1 MATLY
6 IFISGFL
13 FLSENRAGMGG
24 WGWGLLTQAFKAL
37 RVSLLFRGAGAFF
50 HP

>member
-6 IFISGFL
+6 ISISGFL
-13 FLSENRAGMGG
+13 FLSENRAGMCG
-24 WGWGLLTQAFKAL
+24 WGWGLLTQAFKTIRL
-37 RVSLLFRGAGAFF
+37 SLLFRGADAFF